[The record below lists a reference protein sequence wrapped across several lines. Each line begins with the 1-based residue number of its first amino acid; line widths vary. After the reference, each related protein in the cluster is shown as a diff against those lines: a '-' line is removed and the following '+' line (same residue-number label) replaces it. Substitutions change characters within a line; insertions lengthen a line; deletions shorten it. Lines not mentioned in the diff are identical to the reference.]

1 MKHRVKLDLLVVL
14 LKVDG
19 TRTTM
24 LLDSKLI
31 RKTIL
36 IIKMYFKLKKKEFN
50 CNIKWSILYDIME
63 IKSLHNISKIL
74 VMKKR
79 RYPKLIRGAT

>member
-24 LLDSKLI
+24 LLEF
-31 RKTIL
+31 KT
-36 IIKMYFKLKKKEFN
+36 YKEN
-50 CNIKWSILYDIME
+50 DI
-63 IKSLHNISKIL
+63 N
-74 VMKKR
+74 
-79 RYPKLIRGAT
+79 YQN

>member
-1 MKHRVKLDLLVVL
+1 MKHRVILDLLVVL

-36 IIKMYFKLKKKEFN
+36 IIKMYFKFRKKLNSIATSNGVSFMTLWRLKACITLAK
-50 CNIKWSILYDIME
+50 Y
-63 IKSLHNISKIL
+63 
-74 VMKKR
+74 
-79 RYPKLIRGAT
+79 